1 MREMKGTMR
10 EVMGSI
16 ANRRTQPRKL
26 RVGQLVYSPQSG
38 ESHLRS
44 SRMAP
49 CSFASRLP
57 SPAMAGELRGCAQC
71 IAVAL
76 NFVAFWWHWEARLPD
91 WGMMP
96 SGAETSGARLV
107 LFWAVASLACGAAL
121 FDLIRPPIRMRR
133 RIMVLLSA
141 ALVLGMMPFLI
152 GHLFLK

>member
-1 MREMKGTMR
+1 MASMISNLLDRYFLP
-10 EVMGSI
+10 V
-16 ANRRTQPRKL
+16 L
-26 RVGQLVYSPQSG
+26 RWLSLGV
-38 ESHLRS
+38 
-44 SRMAP
+44 
-49 CSFASRLP
+49 
-57 SPAMAGELRGCAQC
+57 C

-76 NFVAFWWHWEARLPD
+76 NYVAFWWHWEARLPD

-96 SGAETSGARLV
+96 SGAETFRARLA